1 MQWVMKMP
9 DYKKMYLKMVRASER
24 AINILIEAQQECEE
38 MYLSGPEL
46 TVFPDKEKAPELEG
60 QSGADG

>member
-9 DYKKMYLKMVRASER
+9 NYKEMYLKMVRASER

-46 TVFPDKEKAPELEG
+46 MVFPDKEKERLN
-60 QSGADG
+60 